1 MLQYLSCTNEKG
13 CYYMSQE
20 NKRIIELFAQ
30 PNTMDKK
37 VKKVFYRGRFR
48 LFLTDEIG
56 YRAAFLF
63 GRI

>member
-1 MLQYLSCTNEKG
+1 MEWLLFRI
-13 CYYMSQE
+13 QE